1 MVAIGLSCFIFP
13 GPVNAQ
19 SGTGSIRSGHFNLEY
34 RIEGEGIPAIVIGF
48 PKYYSRIFSSNLRSH
63 IRMVFVDHRGSALP
77 PEAMPVSAYSLQQI
91 SDDIELVRKELGL
104 GPIIIIGHSGNA
116 LLALEYAKRYPE
128 SVSHVVMIGIAP
140 DLSDTS
146 SDEADAYW
154 ETMATTERKAALDRN
169 WEGVPEEQLE
179 ETYPGESFV
188 RTYVRNGPM
197 AWYDYNFDS
206 TSLWRDVDMNEEM
219 FDHVWG
225 TLLAEIDIEQGL
237 ESLDRPVFL
246 ALGKYDFLVAP
257 PSSWE
262 RVQANFRDLTMRV
275 YDESGHSP
283 QYEQAEQFDS
293 ELLNWIEDSA
303 SD

>member
-1 MVAIGLSCFIFP
+1 
-13 GPVNAQ
+13 
-19 SGTGSIRSGHFNLEY
+19 
-34 RIEGEGIPAIVIGF
+34 
-48 PKYYSRIFSSNLRSH
+48 
-63 IRMVFVDHRGSALP
+63 
-77 PEAMPVSAYSLQQI
+77 
-91 SDDIELVRKELGL
+91 
-104 GPIIIIGHSGNA
+104 
-116 LLALEYAKRYPE
+116 
-128 SVSHVVMIGIAP
+128 
-140 DLSDTS
+140 
-146 SDEADAYW
+146 
-154 ETMATTERKAALDRN
+154 
-169 WEGVPEEQLE
+169 
-179 ETYPGESFV
+179 
-188 RTYVRNGPM
+188 
-197 AWYDYNFDS
+197 
-206 TSLWRDVDMNEEM
+206 MNEEM

-293 ELLNWIEDSA
+293 DLLNWIEDSA